1 MLILLARRERAV
13 AKETS
18 TANNIVH
25 THTHSLQVQY
35 QHTHAFVPSASANKD
50 LAQSLAAAER
60 LIRHPKPGQLVPN
73 LESQSQAQDQSQVEP
88 TPSLRTSKRMRR
100 LVTNATNRVYAS
112 IKPLDLI
119 CLVTEIP
126 DPPALSYKDRLS
138 DLIHDWLF
146 GSDLK
151 CNGVNVPL
159 EHWRAVYKPFRPNVW
174 AKIKAEWGEWRV
186 SNALL

>member
-1 MLILLARRERAV
+1 MLLACRKSAV

-25 THTHSLQVQY
+25 THIHSFQVRY
-35 QHTHAFVPSASANKD
+35 QHTHVFVPSASANGD
-50 LAQSLAAAER
+50 LAQALAAAER
-60 LIRHPKPGQLVPN
+60 LIRHPQPGQLVPD

-88 TPSLRTSKRMRR
+88 IPSLQTSKRMRS
-100 LVTNATNRVYAS
+100 LVTNATNRVHAS
-112 IKPLDLI
+112 IKPLNLI

-126 DPPALSYKDRLS
+126 DPPALSYKDRLP
-138 DLIHDWLF
+138 DLIHDWLC

-159 EHWRAVYKPFRPNVW
+159 KHWRAVYKPFRPKVW

-186 SNALL
+186 SDAPF